1 MDVKP
6 EAPKLDRLVLHHD
19 DIFDT
24 GKPSGMDRVLL
35 VSYVTEEVEA
45 RHTAEIR
52 DNVARR
58 KLQELGL

>member
-1 MDVKP
+1 MVT
-6 EAPKLDRLVLHHD
+6 PKLDPLTLHSD

-24 GKPSGMDRVLL
+24 GKPSGMDCVLL
-35 VSYVTEEVEA
+35 VSYVAEEVEA